1 MTNLNINGRPLQVTA
16 PADTPLLWVLRDEL
30 GMVGTKFGC
39 GAGLCG
45 SCTVHVAGEPTRSC
59 ITPIS
64 EAAGKR
70 VTTIEHIE
78 TDPLGAAVQAAW
90 LALRVPQCGYCQGGQ
105 IMAAVALLKRV
116 PNPSDRQ
123 IDEAMNGNL
132 CRCGTYTRIRAA
144 IKQVAA
150 KRGNKA

>member
-16 PADTPLLWVLRDEL
+16 PGDTPLLWVLRDEL
-30 GMVGTKFGC
+30 GMTGTKFGC

-45 SCTVHVAGEPTRSC
+45 SCTVHVEGEPTRSC

-64 EAAGKR
+64 AANGKR
-70 VTTIEHIE
+70 IATIEHVE
-78 TDPLGAAVQAAW
+78 TDALGAAVQAAW

-116 PNPSDRQ
+116 PNPDDGQ
-123 IDEAMNGNL
+123 IDEAMSGNL

-144 IKQVAA
+144 IKQVADQ
-150 KRGNKA
+150 RRSKA